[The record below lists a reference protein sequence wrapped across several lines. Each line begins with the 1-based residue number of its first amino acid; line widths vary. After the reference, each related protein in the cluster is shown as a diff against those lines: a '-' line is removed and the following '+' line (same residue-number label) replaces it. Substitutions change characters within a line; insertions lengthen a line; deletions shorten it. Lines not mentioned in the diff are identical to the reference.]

1 MADNKI
7 IFASDLAPIRGFAG
21 LMAENPPAV
30 YGDAAEYLQSGAY
43 NIVNLESPLCNMG
56 SFIAKSGAA
65 FTGELNHIDSLKAG
79 FFKAAVLAN
88 NHTFDSHLAGFLATR
103 DLLKKNHIT
112 PVGAGENIEEA
123 RQHLAFEVN
132 NTRCALFTISEG
144 EDMMGAAEG
153 KYGVRPWEPEF
164 LAEEIRAMRSRFD
177 VIIISAHCGLEYQP
191 YPSIYVY
198 DAFKLWAE
206 AGADVII
213 GHHPHVPQGMT
224 FFGKTAAYFSL
235 GNFVFYQPN
244 NLYYRKI
251 GYMVEMEVADG
262 RLLSHQPVP
271 YRITDG
277 GIELLKNGMYEE
289 FFELFA
295 KLSAPL
301 QSRSEAEKAWH
312 AVLAHKNSAGF
323 IAELRRIADTM
334 ESDPV
339 KGAAMLR
346 NRVNCM
352 QHATEWTDGTTRIMA
367 EKISDADPEY
377 LAMVKDFMLREKTW

>member
-7 IFASDLAPIRGFAG
+7 IFASDFAPIRNFAP
-21 LMAENPPAV
+21 LLAENPAAV
-30 YGDAAEYLQSGAY
+30 YGDVAEYLKSGAY

-65 FTGELNHIDSLKAG
+65 FTGELYHIDSLKAG
-79 FFKAAVLAN
+79 NFHAAVLAN
-88 NHTFDSHLAGFLATR
+88 NHTFDSRLEGFLATR
-103 DLLKKNHIT
+103 EVLKNNQIT
-112 PVGAGENIEEA
+112 PVGAGEKIDEA
-123 RQHLAFEVN
+123 RQILAFEVN

-144 EDMMGAAEG
+144 EDMLGAGIG
-153 KYGVRPWEPEF
+153 KYGVRPWEPEV
-164 LAEEIRAMRSRFD
+164 LAEEIRRARSEYD
-177 VIIISAHCGLEYQP
+177 VIIISAHCGLEFQP

-198 DAFKLWAE
+198 DAFQLWAE

-224 FFGKTAAYFSL
+224 VFGKTPAYFSL
-235 GNFVFYQPN
+235 GNFIFYQPN

-251 GYMVEMEVADG
+251 GYMVELEVANG
-262 RLLSHQPVP
+262 SLINHKAVP

-277 GIELLKNGMYEE
+277 GVELLKGEMTDD
-289 FFELFA
+289 FAELFSQ
-295 KLSAPL
+295 LSQPL
-301 QSRSEAEKAWH
+301 QSRSEAEKAWQ
-312 AVLAHKNSAGF
+312 AVLAYKNTAGF

-377 LAMVKDFMLREKTW
+377 LAMVKNFMLREKTW